1 MTQSVRLTRES
12 AARRRTY
19 RLLSLALILLALA
32 LALLASASVS
42 LAGNAKPAKP
52 TAKAP
57 SSTITSATPTFV
69 WGKASRATKYE
80 LRVYQSST
88 LLFKKTGL
96 TKVSWVSTTAL
107 PANVDL
113 TWKVRGSNARGAGAW
128 SKSLTFKVVPPGPA
142 KAITAF
148 SFASPPATGAITEAD
163 HTIAL
168 HVPFGTNVSA
178 LVASFTT
185 TGATVRVGGTLQTSG
200 VTANDF
206 SSPVTYT
213 VTAGDAST

>member
-88 LLFKKTGL
+88 LLFKKTRL
-96 TKVSWVSTTAL
+96 TKAVS
-107 PANVDL
+107 
-113 TWKVRGSNARGAGAW
+113 
-128 SKSLTFKVVPPGPA
+128 
-142 KAITAF
+142 
-148 SFASPPATGAITEAD
+148 
-163 HTIAL
+163 
-168 HVPFGTNVSA
+168 
-178 LVASFTT
+178 
-185 TGATVRVGGTLQTSG
+185 
-200 VTANDF
+200 
-206 SSPVTYT
+206 YT
-213 VTAGDAST
+213 HL